1 MNYKMICR
9 TVGNIVTL
17 EGALMLLPALCALCY
32 AEWTVA
38 LVFVCAA
45 AAASVLGQ
53 IAVFLTRGCDRTIYA
68 REGFVIVGLASRLQ
82 AS

>member
-45 AAASVLGQ
+45 AAASGMP
-53 IAVFLTRGCDRTIYA
+53 ITP
-68 REGFVIVGLASRLQ
+68 RESASGVITPSKPGR
-82 AS
+82 